1 MKACF
6 RYSIHHHDLPQVVEM
21 SFILSIHQSSFYD
34 CTNIWGSRNCALV
47 DRNVPFTFCQLLLM
61 YFLRKKVFRT
71 LEVQK
76 LNYQSR
82 SWTPETELLVK
93 VMDRVGQNMESFKL
107 LPGNVCIYR
116 EKFLN
121 LEGYA
126 FFNLKKLKEIWLA
139 SQEIFF

>member
-1 MKACF
+1 MLIATTSVIHICYNWHIYHRVSYFLHSIEKLNPLYNLEVILYQMKACF

-76 LNYQSR
+76 LNY
-82 SWTPETELLVK
+82 
-93 VMDRVGQNMESFKL
+93 
-107 LPGNVCIYR
+107 
-116 EKFLN
+116 
-121 LEGYA
+121 
-126 FFNLKKLKEIWLA
+126 
-139 SQEIFF
+139 